1 MQYCSKIPMLML
13 NELAL
18 VLSIAQ
24 TYSTSVDVSPPLSVV
39 QDKAVG

>member
-1 MQYCSKIPMLML
+1 MQYFSKIPMLML
-13 NELAL
+13 NELAS

-24 TYSTSVDVSPPLSVV
+24 TYSTRADVPPTLSVV